1 ASRLA
6 EPEALQE
13 VATFGRGAGADWAGF
28 HAENA
33 SGAAEQDPES
43 ATTTETEPAASD
55 AGQDAIAGGG
65 SREPVAP
72 EKYVDTLP
80 AMLDLLDRAPRV
92 TDAAFAHLFGLI
104 EAAHG
109 NQAEYWGV
117 PADSKGFKDT

>member
-1 ASRLA
+1 GAPVSVAAIDEDRIDEMSLGELLYAQALFAQRAAARLA

-13 VATFGRGAGADWAGF
+13 VATFVRGAGADWAGF

-33 SGAAEQDPES
+33 SGAAEQDPET

-80 AMLDLLDRAPRV
+80 AMLDLLDR
-92 TDAAFAHLFGLI
+92 
-104 EAAHG
+104 
-109 NQAEYWGV
+109 
-117 PADSKGFKDT
+117 